1 MNAKRKVQLLRK
13 MVKGHDPSVDSATY
27 VDMLLQ
33 VFGATA
39 KVHSLKVKVTGD
51 DGSEEEFTLTMP

>member
-1 MNAKRKVQLLRK
+1 
-13 MVKGHDPSVDSATY
+13 MVKGHDPRVDSATY

-39 KVHSLKVKVTGD
+39 KVRSIKVKVTGD